1 MDSDFTVEDD
11 ADFII
16 SDLIGDGV
24 DGNRF
29 WGWAWS
35 TAETEGAV
43 EVSVGENVI
52 LDSGTGLMTETNR
65 DNVRRS

>member
-29 WGWAWS
+29 CGWAWS
-35 TAETEGAV
+35 TAETERVV

-52 LDSGTGLMTETNR
+52 LDLGTGLMT
-65 DNVRRS
+65 